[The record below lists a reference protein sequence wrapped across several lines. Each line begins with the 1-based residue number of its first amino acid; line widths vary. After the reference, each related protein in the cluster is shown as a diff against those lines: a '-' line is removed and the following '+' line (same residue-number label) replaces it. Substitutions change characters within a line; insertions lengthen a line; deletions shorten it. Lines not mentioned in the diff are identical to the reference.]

1 MFSVGKRSAYVSW
14 IPPLSQDHNGP
25 LTHYE
30 IRVIQSQFYSV
41 PNVTVQSSN
50 LSICYSDLEE
60 FTNYAVVVA
69 ASTSTGLGP
78 FSSPVTFTTLEAGTN
93 YFVHQR

>member
-1 MFSVGKRSAYVSW
+1 MFNVGKRSVDVSW
-14 IPPLSQDHNGP
+14 ISPLSQDHNGP

-30 IRVIQSQFYSV
+30 IRFIHNQFDSF

-50 LSICYSDLEE
+50 LSICYSELEE

-78 FSSPVTFTTLEAGTN
+78 FSSPVTFTTLEAGMFFMHRK
-93 YFVHQR
+93 Y